1 MFVQVARL
9 YGFSS
14 RLLWRTCW
22 LGVHQA
28 YPALLGSPRRRP
40 VTPLAPA
47 WRLSHDKPVASRGK
61 RKRSVPQPERNGS
74 GDVGPTFVSSPELR
88 YLGEIFCN
96 RSLKMRSIKAIGFDM
111 DYTLAHY
118 KAENFETLAYEGALR
133 RLVHAGYPSEVLTAL
148 RPYDPQAYIRGL
160 VIDKKRGNVLKM
172 DRHKYVKLAFH
183 GFQRLSKKE
192 RDALYNPTAVTWA
205 SFSEPDFAVVDT
217 LFSLPDAYLFS
228 KLVEFKDRYPD
239 LIEKPYEQIYR
250 DVRRAV
256 DLCHRDGT
264 IKQRVAQEPAKYIE
278 YDPHLIPT
286 LRRLK
291 RSGRKTFLLTNS
303 LWEYTNV
310 VMNFLM
316 GNPPGV
322 LELAWLDLFDVVIV
336 GANKPAFLTDP
347 RLWMYRVDPASLE
360 GKLSNTEGVIDG
372 NAEAFLR
379 EGKVLQG
386 GSYIHLQEILSLN
399 TGSEVLYVGDHMFSD
414 ILRSKRQ
421 LGWRTMLIIPEL
433 THEIDE
439 MLRSE
444 NDRQRLREM
453 RFLRDELD
461 EMIDRAEWEL
471 HCEYERSEQL
481 LDPETECTRMQRIDA
496 LRQSVET
503 AESELQVV
511 KAALAAETERYHQR
525 FHPVWGQL
533 FKTGYQNSRFAEQVE
548 QYACLYTSR
557 VSNLRFVSPEITFR
571 CMSDQCPHDRLSE
584 NPMRRILERRR
595 QTTKSPGEVD
605 IAAS

>member
-1 MFVQVARL
+1 VGARPSRARSPVPTWYLAQNKPVVAR
-9 YGFSS
+9 SKK
-14 RLLWRTCW
+14 
-22 LGVHQA
+22 
-28 YPALLGSPRRRP
+28 RR
-40 VTPLAPA
+40 
-47 WRLSHDKPVASRGK
+47 
-61 RKRSVPQPERNGS
+61 
-74 GDVGPTFVSSPELR
+74 SSPSNDRVSDGSDGSAVPHLNEQH

-118 KAENFETLAYEGALR
+118 KADTFETLAYEGALR
-133 RLVHAGYPSEVLTAL
+133 RLVHAGYPREILDEL

-160 VIDKKRGNVLKM
+160 VIDKKRGNILKM

-183 GFQRLSKKE
+183 GFQRLSKQE
-192 RDALYNPTAVTWA
+192 RDALYNPAAVNWA
-205 SFSEPDFAVVDT
+205 AFNEPDFAVVDT
-217 LFSLPDAYLFS
+217 LFSLPDAFLFS
-228 KLVEFKDRYPD
+228 KLVEFKDQYPN

-264 IKQRVAQEPAKYIE
+264 IKRRVAEEPAKYIE

-286 LRRLK
+286 LKRLK

-316 GNPPGV
+316 GNPPGL
-322 LELAWLDLFDVVIV
+322 LELDWLDLFDVVIV

-347 RLWMYRVDPASLE
+347 RLWMYRVDPRSKE
-360 GKLSNTEGVIDG
+360 GYLSNTEGVIDG

-386 GSYIHLQEILSLN
+386 GNYTHLQEILSLN
-399 TGSEVLYVGDHMFSD
+399 SGSEVLYVGDHMFSD

-433 THEIDE
+433 TDEINE

-444 NDRQRLREM
+444 VDRQRLRDM
-453 RFLRDELD
+453 RLLRDELD

-471 HCEYERSEQL
+471 HCEYERSEHEA
-481 LDPETECTRMQRIDA
+481 DPHADPSRRQRIEA

-503 AESELQVV
+503 AETELREV
-511 KAALAAETERYHQR
+511 KAALAAETERYHRR

-571 CMSDQCPHDRLSE
+571 CMSDQCPHDRLHES
-584 NPMRRILERRR
+584 PMRRILERRL
-595 QTTKSPGEVD
+595 QVVQNVSD
-605 IAAS
+605 LDAASS